1 MWTGT
6 DCSKKECPSGPSF
19 TSDGYEV
26 CSGRGVCD
34 AASGTC
40 ACSEGYTGYNCGRTS
55 CPNDCSGH
63 GKCTSA
69 GVDGGMTRACV
80 CDGYYSGADCSFRQ
94 CPRGDDPLTT
104 EIECQGVASGAQ
116 SHEVQ
121 EITLTADKQLSGEMT
136 LTYTDAYGQAWTTMP
151 IAVGG
156 DLEYDLRMSG
166 GTLGCSLKY
175 MSATLTSEKFRNTGD
190 ETETKSD
197 FGATEFSVPGVLAGA
212 MTGTDCDLLSAAE
225 MEALLEQN
233 GVVKNVKVTKSG
245 DANTG
250 TARFH
255 VSIGDLNFQN
265 ENDGMEVGF
274 FSMTGRAGDADF
286 HPLGD
291 RSQAIKDALQALP
304 YNVVPS
310 VDVSRVQVDGGSDYA
325 DSTVVYGNMVQ
336 QKYRVTFSDA
346 ANAGDQ
352 VSLQC
357 NAEGCDADGCAPR
370 YKGVTHKR
378 YISTKY
384 GSDPMD
390 TTGGVTDYRT
400 AIVAT
405 GQGSWWLRSHSL
417 DVRTKTI
424 FNSGTYFVHW
434 DTGNGKV
441 SSAAFPSSAK

>member
-1 MWTGT
+1 M
-6 DCSKKECPSGPSF
+6 P
-19 TSDGYEV
+19 
-26 CSGRGVCD
+26 
-34 AASGTC
+34 
-40 ACSEGYTGYNCGRTS
+40 
-55 CPNDCSGH
+55 
-63 GKCTSA
+63 
-69 GVDGGMTRACV
+69 TRA
-80 CDGYYSGADCSFRQ
+80 
-94 CPRGDDPLTT
+94 
-104 EIECQGVASGAQ
+104 
-116 SHEVQ
+116 
-121 EITLTADKQLSGEMT
+121 
-136 LTYTDAYGQAWTTMP
+136 TDFA
-151 IAVGG
+151 
-156 DLEYDLRMSG
+156 
-166 GTLGCSLKY
+166 
-175 MSATLTSEKFRNTGD
+175 
-190 ETETKSD
+190 
-197 FGATEFSVPGVLAGA
+197 ATEFSVPGIAAAA
-212 MTGTDCDLLSAAE
+212 MNGVDCDSLSAAD

-265 ENDGMEVGF
+265 ENDGMEVGV
-274 FSMTGRAGDADF
+274 FSLVGRSDADF
-286 HPLGD
+286 HSLGD

-310 VDVSRVQVDGGSDYA
+310 VDVSRVKVDGGSDYA

-384 GSDPMD
+384 RSDPMS
-390 TTGGVTDYRT
+390 TEGGVTDYRT

-417 DVRTKTI
+417 DVRTKSPFT
-424 FNSGTYFVHW
+424 SGTYYVHW
-434 DTGNGKV
+434 DLGNGKT
-441 SSAAFPSSAK
+441 SSASFAYNADEAAIQTALRTIEGWSGVSVSCYGTAGFAGRDYTGTDVSDFGLECKVTYAK